1 MPKLASMFVLS
12 IWIVSSNSHGIA
24 ATLYGVTGDQIESKK
39 PVNPEMLFIVS
50 TTDASTTFVQSLGN
64 GDDGESIAFN
74 SHNGLLYHWSGFDNG
89 KIMETVN
96 LNDQSITN
104 IPIDVTTHE
113 PPDVFGSTYDPS
125 SGEFLITDRKWD
137 LIRVSPEGK
146 FSRIGPMKLENRGLA
161 FVGDSLYAGAKEG
174 ATLSQLDPTNAATL
188 STVSVTLSGY
198 NVVGILGLDTDPD
211 TGTLYGIIRTG
222 QINTRVG
229 RRLGTI
235 DPNTG
240 IATDIGPLPK
250 GFANVA
256 FIPEPST
263 LILVACGFLTFLLH
277 HNPKRRNV
285 TH

>member
-1 MPKLASMFVLS
+1 M
-12 IWIVSSNSHGIA
+12 GI
-24 ATLYGVTGDQIESKK
+24 KN
-39 PVNPEMLFIVS
+39 PVNPEMLFVVS

-64 GDDGESIAFN
+64 GNDGESIAFN
-74 SHNGLLYHWSGFDNG
+74 SHDRLLYHWSGFDDG

-104 IPIDVTTHE
+104 IPIDVTTHD

-137 LIRVSPEGK
+137 LVRVSPEGK

-161 FVGDSLYAGAKEG
+161 FVGDSLYAGAKES
-174 ATLSQLDPTNAATL
+174 ATLSQLDPTNGATL

-198 NVVGILGLDTDPD
+198 NVAGILGLDTDPD

-250 GFANVA
+250 GFANIA

-263 LILVACGFLTFLLH
+263 LVLVAWSVLTFLLH
-277 HNPKRRNV
+277 RSPNCRHV
-285 TH
+285 VH